1 MEQYGYEMAVSDARQ
16 HERVY
21 QYTTFEALEKI
32 ICNRSLR
39 LTRMDLLNDT
49 LENEKIHD
57 LWKNK
62 VYVSCFTN
70 RGYESYFFW
79 KTYARGSSDG
89 VRISFKTDCL
99 LDLSVAPDKKCENK
113 LLKYEKE
120 NIVDNI
126 SNIVS
131 KRDWEIFDYSVLD
144 IKYLQRDAD
153 ISESKEFLGRYKY
166 REWDMEQETRIRVAI
181 RPRGLEF
188 ETKGLDDFEYIK
200 PEEKHLYLGL
210 SDDVLKSMQ
219 LTLSPFADCDLRK
232 EVENLLK
239 DNMLDDIR
247 VEKSLLTDE
256 VK

>member
-1 MEQYGYEMAVSDARQ
+1 MEQYGYEIAVSDAKQ

-70 RGYESYFFW
+70 REYESYFFW
-79 KTYARGSSDG
+79 KTYAQGSSEG
-89 VRISFKTDCL
+89 VMISFKTDCL
-99 LDLSVAPDKKCENK
+99 LDLSVSPDEKCINQ
-113 LLKYEKE
+113 LLKSKKGEC
-120 NIVDNI
+120 VDNI
-126 SNIVS
+126 SNIVNE
-131 KRDWEIFDYSVLD
+131 RDWAIFDYSVLD
-144 IKYLQRDAD
+144 IKYLPRDAD

-166 REWDMEQETRIRVAI
+166 REWDMEKETRIRVAI

-200 PEEKHLYLGL
+200 PENDYLYLGL
-210 SDDVLKSMQ
+210 SDDALKSMK
-219 LTLSPFADCDLRK
+219 LTLSPFVNCDLHK

-239 DNMLDDIR
+239 DNMLDDVK

-256 VK
+256 AK